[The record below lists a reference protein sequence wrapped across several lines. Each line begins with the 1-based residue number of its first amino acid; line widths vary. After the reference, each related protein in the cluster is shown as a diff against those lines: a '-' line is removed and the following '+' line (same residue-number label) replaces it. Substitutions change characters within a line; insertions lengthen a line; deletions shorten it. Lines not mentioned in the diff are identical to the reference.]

1 MKPRFGGARRAGP
14 GEWVRGRRRE
24 GEMREIERFFQS
36 RMRYLESFREK
47 RERERD
53 EPSRFL
59 SPRFSLVWADKS
71 SRFPSQERVAR
82 SEIAR
87 GVSRKSGIENFEGLS
102 KGRSRADPCSVACD
116 LDESTADLRRVV
128 QI

>member
-87 GVSRKSGIENFEGLS
+87 GVFKEEWNRE
-102 KGRSRADPCSVACD
+102 
-116 LDESTADLRRVV
+116 LRRSVEGKV
-128 QI
+128 EGGSLLGCLRS